1 MDIAPLLSAR
11 MGKKDF
17 TQQYA
22 KQTRSTPAEAA
33 DQVDRIINGLL
44 RRLRA
49 GKSASLPGFGIL
61 QPREQSEGDFEHSR
75 KAKAPKDAL

>member
-1 MDIAPLLSAR
+1 

-17 TQQYA
+17 TKEFA

-33 DQVDRIINGLL
+33 DQVDRIVNGLL

-49 GKSASLPGFGIL
+49 GKPALLPGFGIL
-61 QPREQSEGDFEHSR
+61 NPREQSEAKFEQPSR
-75 KAKAPKDAL
+75 KIKAPKDPR